1 MQLSDL
7 VRGTS
12 VRGSP
17 SAVTSPLALRFGR
30 ALATQ
35 LRRRGDTRPV
45 VVARDGDGP
54 RLALRDAVCQGL
66 VLSGKAVVDV
76 GVVDGDAFAF
86 ALRHPDAAFG
96 GGVDVAPGAG
106 VLVSFS
112 GESVSLAV
120 VVGGRAVVGDA
131 LVDIARLADA
141 GTFAVG
147 SGMLT
152 LAGLAPLASVAPRAA
167 DGEAA

>member
-17 SAVTSPLALRFGR
+17 SAVTSLLALRFGR
-30 ALATQ
+30 ALATS
-35 LRRRGDTRPV
+35 LRRRGDARPV

-54 RLALRDAVCQGL
+54 RLALRDALCQGL

-86 ALRHPDAAFG
+86 ALRHPEQSFSAG
-96 GGVDVAPGAG
+96 GGVDGAPGAG
-106 VLVSFS
+106 VLVSFT

-120 VVGGRAVVGDA
+120 VVGGRALVGDA

-141 GTFAVG
+141 GTFAAGAG
-147 SGMLT
+147 SLS
-152 LAGLAPLASVAPRAA
+152 LAALPPLAPRA
-167 DGEAA
+167 DGEAS